1 MKIEFGFQRRQ
12 MLFFLTTDMAA
23 VTSSADQQ
31 Y

>member
-1 MKIEFGFQRRQ
+1 MKIEFGSQRRQ
-12 MLFFLTTDMAA
+12 MLLFSTTKMAV